1 VCSDTFRVTHDD
13 TAAADE
19 TLAARYAR
27 LNHEFYTADPAD
39 YFHVR
44 WLALVLLAGRAGG
57 AIELFKDGVTYGN
70 VVARIDDASID
81 PDGIRDYVT
90 IESQVLMHQASE
102 TLIRLFF
109 AHAGRPECPWLEVAR
124 ETNFALFKARVRTQ
138 LLECS
143 TLELTAVTRDVFL
156 SIKPSALGL
165 STTDVDVAVA
175 NVTGF
180 LTTLARR
187 WLDEAHAY
195 NSLKHGLAVVPS
207 ATSLSFTAEGTN
219 DARLMGEGPTMA
231 YLESERDGTHR
242 EWKQTTRWLDVNE
255 ALALTQV
262 ARQMIDSLWQIGRA
276 RYDSGPKEVRLFV
289 PVGINAQ
296 SFRTPGRLPAKS
308 CSMSVGI
315 ADVVG

>member
-1 VCSDTFRVTHDD
+1 VTHDDD

-19 TLAARYAR
+19 TLALRYAR
-27 LNHEFYTADPAD
+27 LNREFYTADPAD

-44 WLALVLLAGRAGG
+44 WLMLVLLAGRAGA

-81 PDGIRDYVT
+81 PVGVRDYVT
-90 IESQVLMHQASE
+90 IESQVLLHQASE

-124 ETNFALFKARVRTQ
+124 ETNFGAFKAGVSSQ

-143 TLELTAVTRDVFL
+143 TLELTAMTRDVFL
-156 SIKPSALGL
+156 SVKPAALGL
-165 STTDVDVAVA
+165 STADVELAVA
-175 NVTGF
+175 NIAGF

-207 ATSLSFTAEGTN
+207 ATSLSFMAEGTS
-219 DARLMGEGPTMA
+219 DARIMGDGPTMA
-231 YLESERDGTHR
+231 YLESERVGTHR

-255 ALALTQV
+255 SLALTQV
-262 ARQMIDSLWQIGRA
+262 ARQMIDSLWQTGRA
-276 RYDSGPKEVRLFV
+276 RYDSGPKEVKLFV
-289 PVGINAQ
+289 PVGIDAQ

-308 CSMSVGI
+308 WTMSVGI